1 MALGDILATLNPMD
15 YVVGMEKGLK
25 LGQQRGI
32 TEQAT
37 AMGEVAGIKAAEF
50 ASTADTERRA
60 AETALGTT
68 TAKLGDFLKNME
80 LEVGRMNEGPMK
92 DTLSSQINRMRSEQ
106 QTYQQRAEG
115 ALRREPAL
123 QAQYDQQAQLNARLF
138 PQILERQEAKF
149 NLDGVI
155 AQANA
160 GNEQAKI
167 RLNNATMG
175 ADNLV
180 RSIMGDP
187 ANAQIA
193 RDPYAVAELA
203 LQRVTDPDQRAY
215 LVAQQDRIAKAKL
228 AENINSAAG
237 LAMWL
242 PRAQP
247 NTRAEPVPGDATRV
261 KIITRNVSERVDP
274 ATGQRTQVAQ
284 DDEEIITLDVN
295 NDAYGRTQQLFAAWT
310 GQKVPFIQPNLRDVK
325 PTPTTAAQD
334 AAAAQQRRNAQGAAA
349 AGGQMAPNQGPQAP
363 APAAATDPL
372 EAQNTELD
380 SMMKRMTAA
389 PQVGAEGARRWQET
403 LGAIRQLRERGQPL
417 NPTVMAQL
425 RQLIDRA
432 APPVAPAGPN
442 PLTQLGQAIGQALPV
457 PQQQPAEQTI
467 QQLLMPPARQTVQGQ
482 ITR

>member
-37 AMGEVAGIKAAEF
+37 ALGELQGIKTAEYGG
-50 ASTADTERRA
+50 TAETERRA

-92 DTLSSQINRMRSEQ
+92 DTLSSQIGRMRAEQ

-115 ALRREPAL
+115 ALRREPGL

-187 ANAQIA
+187 ANQQIA
-193 RDPYAVAELA
+193 RDPYAVTELA

-247 NTRAEPVPGDATRV
+247 NMRAEPVPGDQTRV
-261 KIITRNVSERVDP
+261 KIITRNVTERVDP
-274 ATGQRTQVAQ
+274 ATGQRTQAQQ

-295 NDAYGRTQQLFAAWT
+295 NDAYGRTQQLFAGWT
-310 GQKVPFIQPNLRDVK
+310 GQKVPFIQPNLRDVR
-325 PTPTTAAQD
+325 PTAQSPTAVATGFQTARPGQPATT
-334 AAAAQQRRNAQGAAA
+334 NA
-349 AGGQMAPNQGPQAP
+349 GQAPPNMGPP
-363 APAAATDPL
+363 APARTAAPDPL
-372 EAQNTELD
+372 QAQNSELD
-380 SMMKRMTAA
+380 SMMQRIVAA
-389 PQVGAEGARRWQET
+389 PQAGPEGARRWQET
-403 LGAIRQLRERGQPL
+403 LGAIRQLRDRGQPI
-417 NPTVMAQL
+417 NPSVMSQL

-432 APPVAPAGPN
+432 APPVAQAGQN

-457 PQQQPAEQTI
+457 PQPQPAEQTI
-467 QQLLMPPARQTVQGQ
+467 QQLLTPPARQTVQGQ